1 MNILQI
7 QNRVQELPNTPQTM
21 QYLNAALNGQVT
33 TVPPYIAAAEL
44 KRRETEGMMDQ
55 LAKGAAKGPQP
66 TVKDQLEEKMGI
78 MALMG
83 QAQPP
88 QRPQIPQPE
97 APEPQPQAEGGI
109 DSLPVKNDMFGMAGG
124 GIVAF
129 DKGGSAG
136 GASGSWGP
144 KPLDA
149 AAQTALQEAQ
159 RSGDRN
165 AMLMTLKKLGA
176 AGYDVATLIPRA
188 FMGVAEDV
196 ANSRLGRALGV
207 DFKLPDSAYGGD
219 RASMTPMMDRV
230 KRAEKAEESAPQ
242 AGGAGT
248 PDVPSAKDRLSPGD
262 MALRQQLAPE
272 PAPAQLPR
280 ARPPAAAKPPTPPAA
295 PTAPGISLA
304 DQAPGLNLADAL
316 EASPEFQKLRTMA
329 NAANPYDKPQE
340 SQADY
345 IRRRQEG
352 ILSQIPGGKAPW
364 ETSEARLKDIE
375 DRRRKEDAD
384 YEAKARSP
392 QRQFDDF
399 LTFASNVG
407 RGSFGQG
414 TAQGTRALQR
424 VERDREVDA
433 TRRKEL
439 RDQQSMKLMEI
450 RALNDQAQFEL
461 AKGNVQGY
469 ENLIREAQKLKVDYD
484 LKQGDIAK
492 GVMEAGAG
500 ARARDVEDKR
510 AREKTIEES
519 RQKGLDR
526 ESSERIARIQS
537 AARNAGKGELTPAQA
552 AKIMKD
558 AEAAI
563 VAREKN
569 DTRLRMAYSKDPAA
583 RAAAVE
589 QEANRLLGGYTSGS
603 PSPGTPAGGAPE
615 GWGKST
621 VVKP

>member
-88 QRPQIPQPE
+88 QRPRIPQP
-97 APEPQPQAEGGI
+97 AGPEQQPQAEGGI
-109 DSLPVKNDMFGMAGG
+109 DNLPVKEDMFGMAGG

-129 DKGGSAG
+129 QAG

-149 AAQTALQEAQ
+149 TAQAALQEAQ

-196 ANSRLGRALGV
+196 ANTRLGRALGI

-230 KRAEKAEESAPQ
+230 KRAEEAGEPAPRAAAASASN
-242 AGGAGT
+242 
-248 PDVPSAKDRLSPGD
+248 VPSAKERLSPGD
-262 MALRQQLAPE
+262 MALRQQ
-272 PAPAQLPR
+272 PAPASAPAQPPR
-280 ARPPAAAKPPTPPAA
+280 ARPPAADKPPVALPTTGAA
-295 PTAPGISLA
+295 PSAADLAPGIGGRTLE
-304 DQAPGLNLADAL
+304 DAL
-316 EASPEFQKLRTMA
+316 GADPAYKKMQALMSG
-329 NAANPYDKPQE
+329 ANPYGGQQE

-345 IRRRQEG
+345 IKRRQEG

-364 ETSEARLKDIE
+364 ETSEARLKEIE

-384 YEAKARSP
+384 YEAMTKGEGR
-392 QRQFDDF
+392 RVDNL
-399 LTFASNVG
+399 LTFLSNLG
-407 RGSFGQG
+407 PGSFGQAG
-414 TAQGTRALQR
+414 SQGIRALQQ
-424 VERDREVDA
+424 VERDQASEA
-433 TRRKEL
+433 LKRKDM

-450 RALNDQAQFEL
+450 RALNDQAQFAE
-461 AKGNVQGY
+461 ATGNVKEY
-469 ENLIREAQKLKVDYD
+469 ERLQQEIKRLKNEYD
-484 LKQGDIAK
+484 LKQADIAK
-492 GVMEAGAG
+492 DLSTVGAA
-500 ARARDVEDKR
+500 ARKGDVEDKR

-526 ESSERIARIQS
+526 ESSERIARIQA
-537 AARNAGKGELTPAQA
+537 AARTSGRGELTPAQA

>member
-1 MNILQI
+1 MNIVQI

-21 QYLNAALNGQVT
+21 QYLNAAMNGQVP
-33 TVPPYIAAAEL
+33 TVPPYVAAAEL

-88 QRPQIPQPE
+88 QRPQIPQP
-97 APEPQPQAEGGI
+97 AGAEPQPQAEGGI
-109 DSLPVKNDMFGMAGG
+109 DNLPVRDDMFGMAGG

-129 DKGGSAG
+129 QAG
-136 GASGSWGP
+136 GASGSWEP

-149 AAQTALQEAQ
+149 TAQAALQEAQ

-188 FMGVAEDV
+188 FMGVAEDI
-196 ANSRLGRALGV
+196 ANTRLGRALGV

-230 KRAEKAEESAPQ
+230 RRAEKTGESAPQ
-242 AGGAGT
+242 AAATST
-248 PDVPSAKDRLSPGD
+248 PDVPSAKGRLSSDD
-262 MALRQQLAPE
+262 MALRQQPASE
-272 PAPAQLPR
+272 PASARPPR
-280 ARPPAAAKPPTPPAA
+280 PRPPAADKPPTTPP
-295 PTAPGISLA
+295 APGINLA
-304 DQAPGLNLADAL
+304 DLAPGMNLADAL

-329 NAANPYDKPQE
+329 NAANPYAGKQPTQQE
-340 SQADY
+340 Y
-345 IRRRQEG
+345 IDRMRQG
-352 ILSQIPGGKAPW
+352 ILSQTGGKMPW
-364 ETSEARLKDIE
+364 ETSEARLKEIE

-384 YEAKARSP
+384 YEAMTKGEGR
-392 QRQFDDF
+392 RVDNL
-399 LTFASNVG
+399 LTLISNMG
-407 RGSFGQG
+407 AGSFGQAG
-414 TAQGTRALQR
+414 SRGVRALQK
-424 VERDREVDA
+424 VEREQA
-433 TRRKEL
+433 AESQKRKDL

-461 AKGNVQGY
+461 AKGNVQNY
-469 ENLIREAQKLKVDYD
+469 ENLIREAKKLQTDFD
-484 LKQGDIAK
+484 LKQGEIAK

-500 ARARDVEDKR
+500 ARAKDVEDKR
-510 AREKTIEES
+510 ARDKTIEES

-526 ESSERIARIQS
+526 ESSERIARIQA
-537 AARNAGKGELTPAQA
+537 AARTSGRGELTPAQT

-558 AEAAI
+558 AEAA
-563 VAREKN
+563 VAAREKN

-589 QEANRLLGGYTSGS
+589 QEAMRMLGGYTSGS